1 MSIKLANGLMR
12 ANEELRAMRQEL
24 QALRVQIQSLRDD
37 MESNYARKRGPKVSE
52 NGEAT
57 RPSI

>member
-1 MSIKLANGLMR
+1 MSIKLATGLMR
-12 ANEELRAMRQEL
+12 ANEQLRDIKQEL
-24 QALRVQIQSLRDD
+24 EALRVQVQNLRDD

-52 NGEAT
+52 NGEA